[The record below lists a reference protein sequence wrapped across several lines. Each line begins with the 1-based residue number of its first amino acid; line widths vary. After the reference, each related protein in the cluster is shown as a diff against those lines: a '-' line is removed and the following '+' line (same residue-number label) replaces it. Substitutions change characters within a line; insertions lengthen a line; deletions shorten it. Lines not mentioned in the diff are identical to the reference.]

1 MDKPENRANKFR
13 KAISQV
19 DVLNVKNVASGEVYF
34 SRAMLVDVSPTGLLL
49 RVERENILAMGL
61 RSTLTLSSIIGASVG
76 FTIEVMDTYL
86 EGSVTRT
93 KLEGHGTFVVAVDF
107 REDAPEYWRNC
118 LVDLLPAD
126 ENGEIIQDESEET
139 DLEESEE
146 SYEQDDEDLEDE
158 EKEDDDQDEDQDE
171 EDLLD

>member
-1 MDKPENRANKFR
+1 MDQSENRANKFR

-19 DVLNVKNVASGEVYF
+19 DVLNIKNVSSGEVYF

-107 REDAPEYWRNC
+107 RDDAPEYWRNC
-118 LVDLLPAD
+118 LVDLLPED
-126 ENGEIIQDESEET
+126 TNGTEIIENEIEDS
-139 DLEESEE
+139 EESEE
-146 SYEQDDEDLEDE
+146 SYEQDDEDDDSEDE
-158 EKEDDDQDEDQDE
+158 ENE

>member
-1 MDKPENRANKFR
+1 MDKSENRASKFR

-19 DVLNVKNVASGEVYF
+19 DVLNVKNVATGEVYF
-34 SRAMLVDVSPTGLLL
+34 SRATLVDASPTGLLL

-61 RSTLTLSSIIGASVG
+61 RSTLTLSSIIGSSVG

-126 ENGEIIQDESEET
+126 PGST
-139 DLEESEE
+139 G
-146 SYEQDDEDLEDE
+146 SYVEDDEDLEDHDDDDD
-158 EKEDDDQDEDQDE
+158 KEDDDQDED
-171 EDLLD
+171 LLD

>member
-1 MDKPENRANKFR
+1 MDQQENRANKFR

-19 DVLNVKNVASGEVYF
+19 DVLNVKNVSSGEVYF
-34 SRAMLVDVSPTGLLL
+34 SRAMLVDVSPTGILL

-61 RSTLTLSSIIGASVG
+61 RSTLTLSSIIGTSVG

-86 EGSVTRT
+86 EGGVTRT

-107 REDAPEYWRNC
+107 RDDAPEYWRNC

-126 ENGEIIQDESEET
+126 SEGVEIIED
-139 DLEESEE
+139 DGEESEE
-146 SYEQDDEDLEDE
+146 SYEQDDEEDDLED
-158 EKEDDDQDEDQDE
+158 KDDDDQDE

>member
-1 MDKPENRANKFR
+1 MDKPENRVNKFR
-13 KAISQV
+13 KSISQV
-19 DVLNVKNVASGEVYF
+19 DVLNVKNVSSGEVYF

-61 RSTLTLSSIIGASVG
+61 RSTLTLSSIIGSSVG

-107 REDAPEYWRNC
+107 RDDAPEYWRNC
-118 LVDLLPAD
+118 LVDLLPPD
-126 ENGEIIQDESEET
+126 ENTEIIEDQSEES
-139 DLEESEE
+139 DLEESDD
-146 SYEQDDEDLEDE
+146 QDDGDLEDDE
-158 EKEDDDQDEDQDE
+158 EEDSDDQDE
-171 EDLLD
+171 EDLL